1 MKSNLSSE
9 DADKLVRAGGNI
21 SEKHDTLLGRALAEQ
36 VDDYLMKIYRLVKA
50 AYPEKIGF
58 DAQVVETVDE
68 NGEDD
73 VIARFWFL
81 SDSLDVEEED
91 GGENEE

>member
-9 DADKLVRAGGNI
+9 DADKLIRAGGHI
-21 SEKHDTLLGRALAEQ
+21 SDKHDTLVGRVLAEQ
-36 VDDYLMKIYRLVKA
+36 VDDYLMKVYRMVKA
-50 AYPEKIGF
+50 AYPDKIGF

-73 VIARFWFL
+73 VVARFWFL
-81 SDSLDVEEED
+81 SDNLDVEEGED
-91 GGENEE
+91 GED